1 MKSFIDNAMSRTVS
15 VLLFILLASCTS
27 IPEGIKPVT
36 DFNSDNYLGT
46 WYEVARFDH
55 SFERGLENVTAT
67 YTRRA
72 DGGIDVLNRGFNQTL
87 DEWDEA
93 NGKAYFVG
101 EQTEGHLKVSFFGPF
116 YASYIVMAVDKEA
129 YQYSLV
135 TGPSRD
141 YLWIL
146 ARRPKIDQGELNK
159 LLHFAEQQG
168 FNTSELIWVKHSSR

>member
-1 MKSFIDNAMSRTVS
+1 
-15 VLLFILLASCTS
+15 
-27 IPEGIKPVT
+27 
-36 DFNSDNYLGT
+36 
-46 WYEVARFDH
+46 
-55 SFERGLENVTAT
+55 
-67 YTRRA
+67 
-72 DGGIDVLNRGFNQTL
+72 
-87 DEWDEA
+87 
-93 NGKAYFVG
+93 
-101 EQTEGHLKVSFFGPF
+101 
-116 YASYIVMAVDKEA
+116 MAVDTEA

>member
-101 EQTEGHLKVSFFGPF
+101 EQTVGASESVLFWTVLCELYSHGCGYGGLSVFISNRPF
-116 YASYIVMAVDKEA
+116 S
-129 YQYSLV
+129 
-135 TGPSRD
+135 
-141 YLWIL
+141 
-146 ARRPKIDQGELNK
+146 
-159 LLHFAEQQG
+159 
-168 FNTSELIWVKHSSR
+168 